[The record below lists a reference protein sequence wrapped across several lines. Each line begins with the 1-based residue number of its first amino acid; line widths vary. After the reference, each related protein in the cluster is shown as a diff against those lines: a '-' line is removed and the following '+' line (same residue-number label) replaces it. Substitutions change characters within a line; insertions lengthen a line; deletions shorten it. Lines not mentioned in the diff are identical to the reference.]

1 MFLYIFLGQDLP
13 AVTILLKFGVGNVL
27 YFGEQEN
34 MPHALVHV
42 VFFFFEK
49 KKTDELVIILSSE
62 R

>member
-1 MFLYIFLGQDLP
+1 M
-13 AVTILLKFGVGNVL
+13 TILLKFGVGNVL

-42 VFFFFEK
+42 VFFFLKK